1 LDKKNVEFK
10 IKHKKAPYPL
20 LANPMAAILSSSAR
34 LSSTSTAQKP
44 PQTPSLSKT
53 HLPISPPNKPH
64 LTTLAATIAATTI
77 LTATTPSLADPS
89 QTFHI
94 YYGTAASAANYG
106 GYGGNSD
113 KKASA
118 EYVYDV
124 PDGWKERL
132 VSKVEK
138 GTNGTDSEF
147 YNPKK
152 RTEKEYLTYL
162 AGFRQLAPKD
172 SVLNNLALSDVDLQD
187 LISGA
192 DSVVSVEEKDGNGQ
206 LYYVYEIDGVGKH
219 SLIKVTCANN
229 KLYAHFVNA
238 PTPEWN
244 KDQETLR
251 HLHQSFKTVV

>member
-1 LDKKNVEFK
+1 
-10 IKHKKAPYPL
+10 
-20 LANPMAAILSSSAR
+20 MATILSPSSLLSSSV
-34 LSSTSTAQKP
+34 TTKIP
-44 PQTPSLSKT
+44 P
-53 HLPISPPNKPH
+53 SPPPSSQPQLKILNYHKPLITT
-64 LTTLAATIAATTI
+64 LTATLAAATI
-77 LTATTPSLADPS
+77 LSAGPSHSIAES
-89 QTFHI
+89 SYHI

-113 KKASA
+113 PKSSA

-152 RTEKEYLTYL
+152 RTEKEYLTFL

-172 SVLNNLALSDVDLQD
+172 LILNNLALSDVDLQD
-187 LISGA
+187 LIAGA
-192 DSVVSVEEKDGNGQ
+192 EKLESKETKDEAGQ

-219 SLIKVTCANN
+219 SLIKVTCAKN

-238 PTPEWN
+238 PAAEWSR
-244 KDQETLR
+244 DEESLR
-251 HLHQSFKTVV
+251 HIHDSFKTVGAF

>member
-1 LDKKNVEFK
+1 
-10 IKHKKAPYPL
+10 
-20 LANPMAAILSSSAR
+20 MATILSSSAR

-53 HLPISPPNKPH
+53 HLPISPPNKPP
-64 LTTLAATIAATTI
+64 LTTLAAAN
-77 LTATTPSLADPS
+77 PS
-89 QTFHI
+89 QPFHI
-94 YYGTAASAANYG
+94 YYGTAASASNYG

-192 DSVVSVEEKDGNGQ
+192 DSVVSEEEKDGNGQ